1 MLFVFHPRP
10 KARWLVRSVVGQFE
24 LLKREILRQGK
35 PSCKK
40 TDP

>member
-1 MLFVFHPRP
+1 MTDVVCVL
-10 KARWLVRSVVGQFE
+10 RSVVGQFE

-40 TDP
+40 TDS